1 MRPRT
6 CLRAACLAVS
16 LMLGGAGAVLAHA
29 LPGSVLTFSHKDEDL
44 RLVISFPLEDLMV
57 ASSEFETWEDALVN
71 ENLTPAQM
79 AQITGYF
86 AQHVAITHAGEALPL
101 VLTDAVLRYDQ
112 NADVGLYVR
121 LVATMAAPLA
131 QDEPVFPLVLTYD
144 ALMHEIRSH
153 RADVYW
159 QDSAGMDK
167 HLTNFGFRRV
177 DDQPR
182 SVELLAP

>member
-1 MRPRT
+1 MR
-6 CLRAACLAVS
+6 AVCLAVS

-29 LPGSVLTFSHKDEDL
+29 LPGSVLTFSYKDESL

-57 ASSEFETWEDALVN
+57 ASSEFATWEDALVN
-71 ENLTPAQM
+71 ENLAPAQL
-79 AQITGYF
+79 AQIKGYL
-86 AQHVAITHAGEALPL
+86 AQHVAITHAGKALPL

-121 LVATMAAPLA
+121 LVATMTSPLA
-131 QDEPVFPLVLTYD
+131 QGEPVFPLVLTYD

-159 QDSAGMDK
+159 QDSAGMAK
-167 HLTNFGFRRV
+167 YLANFGFGRV
-177 DDQPR
+177 DGQPR
-182 SVELLAP
+182 PIELLAP